1 MKFEIYL
8 YTPEKMQ
15 GFYKKAIGEYEKRL
29 SRYGKIAL
37 HMIRKEKEWLKIL
50 EETQKGFYLTAGS
63 SLSSE
68 KFSERIAEWEGER
81 RKDITFFIDQED
93 RKEDIADHLTAFS
106 ISDFHINGAMTVMIL
121 YEQIYRAY
129 RIMHNHPYHK

>member
-8 YTPEKMQ
+8 YAPEKMQ

-37 HMIRKEKEWLKIL
+37 HTIRKEKEWLKVL
-50 EETQKGFYLTAGS
+50 EETQEGYYLTAGS

-68 KFSERIAEWEGER
+68 KFSEKIKDWEGER
-81 RKDITFFIDQED
+81 RKDVSFFVDKVH
-93 RKEDIADHLTAFS
+93 RKEEVAGHLSSFS
-106 ISDFHINGAMTVMIL
+106 ISDFVINGPMSVMIL

>member
-29 SRYGKIAL
+29 SRYGKISL

-50 EETQKGFYLTAGS
+50 EETQEGFYLTAGF

-93 RKEDIADHLTAFS
+93 RKEDVAEHLVAFS
-106 ISDFHINGAMTVMIL
+106 ISDFQINGAMTAMIL
-121 YEQIYRAY
+121 YEQIYRVY